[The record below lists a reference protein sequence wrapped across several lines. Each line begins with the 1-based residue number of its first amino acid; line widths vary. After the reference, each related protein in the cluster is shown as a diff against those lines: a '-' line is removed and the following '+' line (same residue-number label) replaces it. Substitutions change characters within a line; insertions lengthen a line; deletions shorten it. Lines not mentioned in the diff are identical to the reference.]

1 VEGIPIFGRYD
12 LKCFVPVVLMG
23 FGVCYLLANRWWFQ
37 SLEEDGVFVSL
48 KFEEW
53 VVGEN

>member
-37 SLEEDGVFVSL
+37 SLEEDGVFVRL